1 MKKQHILVNNKLP
14 YSIDGSLLSLTPS
27 LPPSLTPSLPPC
39 CGYWCFPC
47 LCCSV
52 ASDMDECCLCGS
64 SMDMRTM
71 YRTKHN
77 IRMSFLCGDFC
88 AILWCQLCST
98 CQLKRDIDLRKE
110 QGIF

>member
-1 MKKQHILVNNKLP
+1 MVP
-14 YSIDGSLLSLTPS
+14 PS
-27 LPPSLTPSLPPC
+27 HLLPPSLPPSLPPC

-47 LCCSV
+47 LCCFV

-71 YRTKHN
+71 YRTRHN
-77 IRMSFLCGDFC
+77 IRVSSLCGDFC
-88 AILWCQLCST
+88 AVLWCQLCST